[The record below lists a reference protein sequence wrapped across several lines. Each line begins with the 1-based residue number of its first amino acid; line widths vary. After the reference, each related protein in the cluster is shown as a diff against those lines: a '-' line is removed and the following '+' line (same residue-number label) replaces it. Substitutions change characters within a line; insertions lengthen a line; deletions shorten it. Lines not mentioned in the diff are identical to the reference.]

1 MIKLEY
7 LNDYTLLEKG
17 ENLLIRFYP
26 IQAMNNVTIEDPKKT
41 HVLFEIEPGNKEKA
55 YTMYVYLINSKKEKE
70 FSSYSMNLK
79 EVGKY
84 KYILVEH
91 GEDFENAEVL
101 PSLVFDFNELD
112 YDTFLNI
119 LANNEALSNMAPILK
134 ELLEANIEDISE
146 EKEIVKVIDIPSPLQ
161 YFQNITGNTVSVIEH
176 LIANEEEQE
185 ITKTILKNLKKSY
198 ELVLNDESQTTLAY
212 LSLKALLLKKI
223 KSNNL
228 KSKEILETSELKLDT
243 NTNSIEYTEL
253 NEILN
258 SYIKSL
264 KDKKPLP
271 EELTLIQ
278 DRITY
283 IINLKPRL
291 KKLTNTIKVILCAEE
306 FRDSSK
312 RVLAIKEDSLKDL
325 IISSL
330 GNMTYRPLPRN
341 QVLLYNLIDDHTI
354 NFICVMSIDKINS
367 LLNTIRLNK
376 SEENAKL
383 LEIYQVVEAILDES
397 KKPNDISYLKTL
409 IYILL
414 CMYVYCYRNI
424 DTDLLLFN
432 KGDYIL
438 NLEYLKGKYNISVIN
453 RETEKKIARLTHLT
467 NETEEEIKS
476 ALSKGE
482 KYFNILVNNIIY
494 KNFEQALLNYNYDIE
509 VRRKTHQDTKIIIN
523 KSLTKD
529 IFIGNFTLEA
539 FLLYLSNIKQLKEI
553 PKKEEKQLEPPIL
566 IDENDKVLTKEEQEF
581 ILRKSDTIYQIM
593 MNMPLNNANYRAIA
607 KVYHQYKKTPKE
619 DIETRQDLIIK
630 LKELL

>member
-539 FLLYLSNIKQLKEI
+539 FLLSLSNIKQLKEI